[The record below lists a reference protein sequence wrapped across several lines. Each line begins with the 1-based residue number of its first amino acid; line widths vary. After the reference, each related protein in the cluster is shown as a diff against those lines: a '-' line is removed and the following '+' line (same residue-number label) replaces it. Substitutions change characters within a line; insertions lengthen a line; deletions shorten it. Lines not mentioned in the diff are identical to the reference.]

1 MYTSLLDS
9 VDPARAAL
17 LIWDME
23 YAIGPNAFNYKEMLP
38 KLQELSALARR
49 VGVPVFYSV
58 QTGFDVVKEEAGVW
72 VRIRMK
78 RAKATDPNQL
88 LQEKENPHD
97 REIIAELKPQPQD
110 VVFQKRRPDAFVGTD
125 FDLVLRSK
133 GVKTILIS
141 GVATEGGVE
150 GTARS
155 ARNLGYDVVI
165 LKDCVGSRNREL
177 HDMALKLMEQPFSIS
192 PPPAISRRSGTKNEG
207 GEDLAV
213 LAPNDLNFLNGLNAL
228 NHCVASNGGRKLW
241 PESNTLP
248 LEPETSKK
256 PRRSIKTL
264 SA

>member
-1 MYTSLLDS
+1 MFEIGGKQIASNLAEL

-38 KLQELSALARR
+38 KLQELAGLARR

-58 QTGFDVVKEEAGVW
+58 QTAFDVAKEEAGVW

-78 RAKATDPNQL
+78 RAKASDPRQL
-88 LQEKENPHD
+88 LQTQEDPRD
-97 REIIAELKPQPQD
+97 REIIAELKPQAQD
-110 VVFQKRRPDAFVGTD
+110 VVFQKRRPDGFVGTD

-133 GVKTILIS
+133 SVKTILIG

-177 HDMALKLMEQPFSIS
+177 HDMALKLMEQTFFDI
-192 PPPAISRRSGTKNEG
+192 A
-207 GEDLAV
+207 
-213 LAPNDLNFLNGLNAL
+213 
-228 NHCVASNGGRKLW
+228 
-241 PESNTLP
+241 
-248 LEPETSKK
+248 TSSDIAEIWNKK
-256 PRRSIKTL
+256 
-264 SA
+264 